1 MPPKQKQ
8 KQSQNVRVIVNLA
21 EKKKPRKKRGRYRRM
36 REPQADVSRLA
47 AQQFPRVQVVRYEY
61 PVSGQPQ
68 APPIQVVREPH
79 ATPAAVG
86 MNQNAFGTR
95 DTGAPM
101 PDSSARA
108 PVDTP
113 SELEGQKAASIK
125 VPEAIPYRYA
135 PPPIVAKP
143 IKYNK
148 DGTPRKQRETKPK
161 VTAEP
166 VVPSMGE
173 PFYEGL
179 ENMRGLILAQKGKM
193 AMARA

>member
-1 MPPKQKQ
+1 
-8 KQSQNVRVIVNLA
+8 
-21 EKKKPRKKRGRYRRM
+21 
-36 REPQADVSRLA
+36 
-47 AQQFPRVQVVRYEY
+47 
-61 PVSGQPQ
+61 
-68 APPIQVVREPH
+68 
-79 ATPAAVG
+79 
-86 MNQNAFGTR
+86 
-95 DTGAPM
+95 M

-113 SELEGQKAASIK
+113 SELAGQKAAPIK
-125 VPEAIPYRYA
+125 VPEAIPYRYV
-135 PPPIVAKP
+135 PPIVGKP

-166 VVPSMGE
+166 VVPSIEREPM

-179 ENMRGLILAQKGKM
+179 ENIRGMILAQKGRD